1 VNKVIHFITTID
13 RGGAENQLV
22 TLVREQVNQKLDVS
36 IVYLKGNSELADEF
50 KKIGAKIV
58 NSVSNKNILF
68 QIIQL
73 WILNRRSNFIV
84 HAHLPRAELIAS
96 IIKGKNCLVLSKH
109 NSEPFFPGAPKIISR
124 NLARYVNKRADTIVC
139 ISNAVKQFIL
149 NNREILSTNKMVVIY
164 YGADQIGY
172 KPNDKANFLKQE
184 LGIQNNFIFG
194 TVARIEKQKDY
205 PVLMKAFSDFLR
217 THPNSKLLI
226 VGEGSL
232 LSQLQLLG
240 NSLNLNNNIVWV
252 GKVPNPMDYINLMD
266 VFVLVSKY
274 EGFGLVLVESMQVG
288 KPILAANNSSI
299 PEVLGSEYKGLF
311 DTGDFLNLSSKMK
324 ECLRPDYT
332 ESLKVYL
339 QVRLQNFKS
348 DVMAANILNIYQ
360 ETDPENF
367 KR

>member
-1 VNKVIHFITTID
+1 MNKVIHFITTID
-13 RGGAENQLV
+13 RGGAENQLI

-50 KKIGAKIV
+50 TKIGAKVID
-58 NSVSNKNILF
+58 SVSNKNVLF
-68 QIIQL
+68 QIVQL
-73 WILNRRSNFIV
+73 WILNRRSSFIV
-84 HAHLPRAELIAS
+84 HAHLPRAELITS
-96 IIKGKNCLVLSKH
+96 ITKGGNRLVLSKH

-124 NLARYVNKRADTIVC
+124 NLARYVNQRADTIIC
-139 ISNAVKQFIL
+139 ISNAVKQFII
-149 NNREILSTNKMVVIY
+149 NNREILSINKMVVIY

-172 KPNDKANFLKQE
+172 KPNDKSDFRKQE

-205 PVLMKAFSDFLR
+205 PVLLKAYSEFLKS
-217 THPNSKLLI
+217 HPTSKLLI
-226 VGEGSL
+226 VGDGSL
-232 LSQLQLLG
+232 LSELKSLG

-266 VFVLVSKY
+266 VFVLASKY
-274 EGFGLVLVESMQVG
+274 EGFGLVLVEAMQVR

-311 DTGDFLNLSSKMK
+311 NTGDFLNLSSKMK
-324 ECLRPDYT
+324 ECLKLDYT
-332 ESLKVYL
+332 KSLNLSL
-339 QVRLQNFKS
+339 QVRLQNFKA
-348 DVMAANILNIYQ
+348 DVMAANILAIYK

-367 KR
+367 RR